1 MRKEEWGRR
10 SDDAAAVDVQVD
22 PQRCRFGRSQTDLAL
37 QECRPSFRRS
47 RNESQCCCASS
58 ALRSRG
64 GPAEEET
71 QKLAVHV
78 DVLVRGRVLIVSV
91 LCAIGIDL
99 ALRSNV
105 QSCIK
110 VSGAAVRRWP
120 WPTPTVCGR
129 FIQQQTDRVWAVYYK
144 QIRKSEQRPPLHL
157 RAADLVPQPRT
168 PVCHT
173 ATNRLC
179 AKVKKIFI
187 KKTAQSV
194 GPRDW
199 TEGEVRSAYR
209 SVLNRAGALCSI
221 AHTRGAWLP
230 AATCRGCPGAE
241 PMGKHRAHER
251 ACRAW
256 SSHMRLST

>member
-1 MRKEEWGRR
+1 VRKEEWGRR

-71 QKLAVHV
+71 QTLAVHV

-129 FIQQQTDRVWAVYYK
+129 FIQQQTDRV
-144 QIRKSEQRPPLHL
+144 
-157 RAADLVPQPRT
+157 
-168 PVCHT
+168 
-173 ATNRLC
+173 
-179 AKVKKIFI
+179 
-187 KKTAQSV
+187 
-194 GPRDW
+194 
-199 TEGEVRSAYR
+199 
-209 SVLNRAGALCSI
+209 
-221 AHTRGAWLP
+221 
-230 AATCRGCPGAE
+230 
-241 PMGKHRAHER
+241 
-251 ACRAW
+251 
-256 SSHMRLST
+256 